1 MIFQNF
7 GFNRQIVKAAVAPA
21 GDPNLKVWLDAGN
34 ASSYAGSGT
43 TWSDLSGNGNNLTIN
58 GSPTYDATTG
68 SFYFANTTSQY
79 AINNSMSNMSIGTA
93 DASIEIWQRYQGPN
107 DDNYFYSFQLG
118 LLKTADVTVGGFLQF
133 YGDNGVNG
141 RAMGGRIGGLGL
153 AYIIP
158 YLGDPSITYTKS
170 TDYNIWRQ
178 LVLTREGSSGDC
190 KMYVNGSLYKT
201 ISAMYT
207 GDIFESNRL
216 NIGGTNAATWPF
228 GAQPWYGDVAIFK
241 AWNGKVV
248 SSTEVTDSY
257 NAYKTR
263 FGL

>member
-7 GFNRQIVKAAVAPA
+7 GFNRQIVKAAAPA
-21 GDPNLKVWLDAGN
+21 GDPNLKVWVDAGN
-34 ASSYAGSGT
+34 ASSYISGST
-43 TWSDLSGNGNNLTIN
+43 TWYDLTTNGNNLSIS
-58 GSPTYDATTG
+58 GSPAFDATTG
-68 SFYFANTTSQY
+68 SLYFANTTAQY

-93 DASIEIWQRYQGPN
+93 DASIEIWQRYLGPN

-118 LLKTADVTVGGFLQF
+118 LLETSNVDSGGFLQF
-133 YGDNGVNG
+133 YGDSGVNG
-141 RAMGGRIGGLGL
+141 RALGGRVGGLGL

-158 YLGDPSITYTKS
+158 YFGDPSITYTKS

-201 ISAMYT
+201 VSAMYSAA
-207 GDIFESNRL
+207 IYESSRL

-248 SSTEVTDSY
+248 TAGEVSASFTLY
-257 NAYKTR
+257 QTR